1 MQFLDVN
8 RPQGSSKKGKN
19 DDTYLPLSATWTRLP
34 LVRIAV
40 IPDGNCF
47 IHALLKGINKEY
59 QEDDDYDHR
68 IKLAKELR
76 KQLSVAAF
84 EYREDGVTYW
94 GGVDNGR
101 LAINYAKIINNSEEK
116 LDIVSK
122 PDDVRKF
129 LANEKKWMSNEF
141 FNLIGDIL
149 DIDIYILSGTSNN
162 TFIASHNCYTN
173 IPKRI
178 SCIIVG
184 DGSHFETVGLEVN
197 GKFQTAFTPRHELI
211 RDINDKL
218 LCEEYNLK
226 FNIKSQVKI
235 TPKIRKLDPNDE
247 LRVLLEDLQ
256 LI

>member
-8 RPQGSSKKGKN
+8 RPQGNDKRGKN
-19 DDTYLPLSATWTRLP
+19 DDTYLPLPATWTRLS

-47 IHALLKGINKEY
+47 IHSLLKGINKEY
-59 QEDDDYDHR
+59 QEDDNYDHR
-68 IKLAKELR
+68 IKLATKLR

-101 LAINYAKIINNSEEK
+101 LAINYAKIINGSDDI
-116 LDIVSK
+116 LDIISK
-122 PDDVRKF
+122 PDDVVKF

-184 DGSHFETVGLEVN
+184 DGTHFETVGLEVE
-197 GKFQTAFTPRHELI
+197 GKFQTAFNPKHQLI
-211 RDINDKL
+211 LDINDKL

-226 FNIKSQVKI
+226 SNIKSQVKI
-235 TPKIRKLDPNDE
+235 TSKIKKLPSNDQ
-247 LRVLLEDLQ
+247 LKILLEDLQ